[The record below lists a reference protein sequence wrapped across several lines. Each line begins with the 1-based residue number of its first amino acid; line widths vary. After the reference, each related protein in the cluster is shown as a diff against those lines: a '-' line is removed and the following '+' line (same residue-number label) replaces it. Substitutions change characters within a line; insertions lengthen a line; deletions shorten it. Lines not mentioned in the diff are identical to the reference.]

1 MSGVAAAVRFDGGPA
16 PRRELEAMIAAAPH
30 RAPDGRSTWH
40 DAGAALAKLHRLVM
54 AGQHTT
60 DQPLVERDGPHVTI
74 VDGRLDD
81 PLTTA
86 GGVEEDA
93 ALVSAAVARHG
104 ADAVEHI
111 HGDFAFIAWNR
122 QTRAIVAARDRMG
135 IRPLHWAIDEGCLL
149 IASDLAQVLAAL
161 SRRPPPDETAVADL
175 LGFEP
180 ATDARTLYAG
190 VSRVPPGHVLVV
202 DERGPRL
209 REYWRPEPGIA
220 DERRSDDDYA
230 DECRALLQ
238 RAVAARLR
246 AASRPVVFFSGGID
260 SSAVLSA
267 AIDVSARAGV
277 PPPQPLSM
285 VFDQPESDER
295 EFRHAFAEASGLSPI
310 DVVPGRLDAAGY
322 REQAARRR
330 LPPDLPVEFISRPL
344 MARARA
350 LGSRVALTGAGGDFL
365 FGGSPL
371 HYADLIR
378 RGRLVAALAQYARD
392 AKTDDSGWSAHGLL
406 SAGIWPLLP
415 QGVRNALRGPARTIA
430 GTSVAAPAW
439 LRLPRPERSAVPDP
453 PRGVSHASWETCWS
467 LRNGWTSVF
476 LESGERGASESGV
489 EPRHPLLDP
498 AMVRFALS
506 LPERQR
512 RRGRTIKY
520 VLRRSVRLPEAVGTR
535 LTKSD
540 FGHLMVEAFQILG
553 GRPFFEQLQIF
564 ECGWVDAEAACR
576 GYDLVRA
583 RSALTDPVAAS
594 LLPRLWILAAVELW
608 YRAVYG
614 RAGARSEVS

>member
-16 PRRELEAMIAAAPH
+16 PLRELEAMIGAAPH
-30 RAPDGRSTWH
+30 RAPDGCGTWH
-40 DAGAALAKLHRLVM
+40 EAGAALSKLHRLVM
-54 AGQHTT
+54 PGQQTT
-60 DQPLVERDGPHVTI
+60 HQPFLERDGPHVTI

-81 PLTTA
+81 PPGSVA
-86 GGVEEDA
+86 GVQDDA
-93 ALVSAAVARHG
+93 AVVSAAVAGHG
-104 ADAVEHI
+104 EGAVEHI
-111 HGDFAFIAWNR
+111 HGDFAFISWNR
-122 QTRAIVAARDRMG
+122 RTRAIVAARDRIG
-135 IRPLHWAIDEGCLL
+135 IRPLHWAIDGACLL
-149 IASDLAQVLAAL
+149 IASDVAQVLAAL
-161 SRRPPPDETAVADL
+161 SRHPPPDASAVADL

-180 ATDARTLYAG
+180 PVDARTLYAG
-190 VSRVPPGHVLVV
+190 VSRVPPGHVLLV
-202 DERGPRL
+202 DERGARL
-209 REYWRPEPGIA
+209 REYWRPEAGIA
-220 DERRSDDDYA
+220 DERRGDEDYA
-230 DECRALLQ
+230 EECRALLH

-246 AASRPVVFFSGGID
+246 AARRPVVFFSGGID
-260 SSAVLSA
+260 SSSVLSA
-267 AIDVSARAGV
+267 AIDVSAGAGV

-295 EFRHAFAEASGLSPI
+295 AYRHAFAESSGLSTI
-310 DVVPGRLDAAGY
+310 DVVPGTLSAAGY
-322 REQAARRR
+322 RDQAARRR

-344 MARARA
+344 MSRARE
-350 LGSRVALTGAGGDFL
+350 LGARVALTGAGGDFL

-378 RGRLVAALAQYARD
+378 RGRLVAAIAQYARD

-415 QGVRNALRGPARTIA
+415 QRVRNTLRGPARKIA
-430 GTSVAAPAW
+430 GGGIGAPAW
-439 LRLPRPERSAVPDP
+439 LRLPLAGRAAVPDP

-467 LRNGWTSVF
+467 LRSGWTSFF

-498 AMVRFALS
+498 AMVRFALA

-520 VLRRSVRLPEAVGTR
+520 VLRKSVRLPESVDTR

-540 FGHLMVEAFQILG
+540 FGHLMLQAFEILG
-553 GRPFFEQLQIF
+553 GRRFFERLQIR
-564 ECGWVDAEAACR
+564 ECGWVEAEAACR

-583 RSALTDPVAAS
+583 RSPLTDPVAAS